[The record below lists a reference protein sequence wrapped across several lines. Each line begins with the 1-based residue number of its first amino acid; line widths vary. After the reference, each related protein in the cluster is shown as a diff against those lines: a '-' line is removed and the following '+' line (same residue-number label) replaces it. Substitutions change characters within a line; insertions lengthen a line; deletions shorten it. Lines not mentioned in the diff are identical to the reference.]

1 MQFVH
6 PRRICRATDSPQT
19 GQRVPQGKSTM
30 FSVGDIMR
38 RFILLV
44 SVTLALV
51 FSAAVM
57 PSPTLANKPSKASG
71 KGAEK
76 HSEPES
82 QGNQKKGKGHDQGAS
97 GEKDGYGVK
106 ASQYFSQD
114 GRTFIY
120 KYYGDRFRAG
130 RCPPGLAK
138 KNNGCMP
145 PGQAKKWMIGHPL
158 PRDVIFY
165 DLPPEVLVH
174 LGPVPSR
181 HRFVRVASDIL
192 MIAVGTGMVV
202 DAIEDIGREFGR

>member
-1 MQFVH
+1 
-6 PRRICRATDSPQT
+6 
-19 GQRVPQGKSTM
+19 
-30 FSVGDIMR
+30 MR

-44 SVTLALV
+44 SLALALV
-51 FSAAVM
+51 FSALFVAN
-57 PSPTLANKPSKASG
+57 PALADKPSKAGG

-76 HSEPES
+76 NSE
-82 QGNQKKGKGHDQGAS
+82 KKTQGKGPDRGVS
-97 GEKDGYGVK
+97 GEENGHGVK
-106 ASQYFSQD
+106 ASQHFSNES
-114 GRTFIY
+114 RIFIH
-120 KYYGDRFRAG
+120 KYYGDTFRSG

-145 PGQAKKWMIGHPL
+145 PGQAKKWMIGRPL

-165 DLPPEVLVH
+165 DLPPEVLVQ

-202 DAIEDIGREFGR
+202 DAIEDIGSEMGR